1 MNSLTNNSDSMYPIL
16 PLPIC
21 VRFRTEKILSS
32 TIRYFDTIIL
42 IPNLLFL
49 LFLIIKWF
57 HTRAKLNSS
66 KPLLFTV
73 CCLIFTVSF
82 VNILRCLYA
91 MSFADQRSSVK
102 TIILKILWLLVRFIL
117 LCTELSLLF
126 FGIYFGRSNPN
137 RQWLKTTKILII
149 SSICSLIYT
158 IIQAVLEFLGDTR
171 PSNFQMTNYN
181 LYSYGGMKFLLISS
195 SIFLIMYII
204 IFFLPCLC
212 RPHRKYLP
220 IRRSFYIYCLI
231 MAFINMIQILATIL
245 NLTNATKFSMCIV
258 DGTTCI
264 FYICFAPFVYHQ
276 FLRRAL
282 SSQTL
287 IPQVMYADSTIND
300 DGEDDDLIDSEINPN
315 RPLIPNEDISV

>member
-1 MNSLTNNSDSMYPIL
+1 MI
-16 PLPIC
+16 
-21 VRFRTEKILSS
+21 
-32 TIRYFDTIIL
+32 
-42 IPNLLFL
+42 
-49 LFLIIKWF
+49 
-57 HTRAKLNSS
+57 
-66 KPLLFTV
+66 
-73 CCLIFTVSF
+73 
-82 VNILRCLYA
+82 
-91 MSFADQRSSVK
+91 FADQRSSVN
-102 TIILKILWLLVRFIL
+102 TVIMKILWLLVRFVL

-126 FGIYFGRSNPN
+126 FGIYFGRSNLN

-158 IIQAVLEFLGDTR
+158 ITQAILEFLGDTR
-171 PSNFQMTNYN
+171 PNNFQMTNYN

-231 MAFINMIQILATIL
+231 MAFINMIQILGTIL
-245 NLTNATKFSMCIV
+245 NLADATKFSMCIV